1 MKIFIFSFLGS
12 FFGIITAFICLN
24 FFKRLKDLI
33 FSDKALDY
41 KVFKNFLAKGTENH
55 RCHKFKIT
63 SGTIETYKIELDKII
78 DGFIK
83 ESRKTFKYSE
93 NKLLQKLCVDL
104 FYLKAVLTDEE
115 KEEIVRDIILNEDT
129 EYNIDNE
136 MLYFI
141 KLVNK
146 YMDRIEKY
154 RKNQLEKDFNKIK
167 AKRNIG
173 SDWR

>member
-1 MKIFIFSFLGS
+1 MKTFIFSFLGS
-12 FFGIITAFICLN
+12 FSGIITAFICLN

-33 FSDKALDY
+33 FSDKALDC
-41 KVFKNFLAKGTENH
+41 KVLCPGIK
-55 RCHKFKIT
+55 
-63 SGTIETYKIELDKII
+63 IETYKIELDKII

-167 AKRNIG
+167 NR
-173 SDWR
+173 

>member
-63 SGTIETYKIELDKII
+63 PRTKIETYKIELDKII

-83 ESRKTFKYSE
+83 ESRKTFDYSE
-93 NKLLQKLCVDL
+93 NKLLQKLCIDL
-104 FYLKAVLTDEE
+104 FHLKVVLTDKE
-115 KEEIVRDIILNEDT
+115 KEEIVKDITLNEYS
-129 EYNIDNE
+129 EYDIDNE
-136 MLYFI
+136 MPYFI

-146 YMDRIEKY
+146 YMDRIEEY
-154 RKNQLEKDFNKIK
+154 RKEQLEKDFNKIK
-167 AKRNIG
+167 SSQLN
-173 SDWR
+173 

>member
-1 MKIFIFSFLGS
+1 MKQFLLTFLGS
-12 FFGIITAFICLN
+12 FSGIITAFIVLN
-24 FFKRLKDLI
+24 FFIKLKDLI
-33 FSDKALDY
+33 FSDKAIDC
-41 KVFKNFLAKGTENH
+41 KVFKNFLEKEMENH

-63 SGTIETYKIELDKII
+63 PRTKIETYKIELDKII

-83 ESRKTFKYSE
+83 ESRKTFEYSE

-115 KEEIVRDIILNEDT
+115 KEEIVKDIILNEDSD
-129 EYNIDNE
+129 YNVDNE
-136 MLYFI
+136 MPYFI

-154 RKNQLEKDFNKIK
+154 RKEQLEKDFNKIK
-167 AKRNIG
+167 NK
-173 SDWR
+173 

>member
-24 FFKRLKDLI
+24 FFKKLKDLI
-33 FSDKALDY
+33 FSDKALDC
-41 KVFKNFLAKGTENH
+41 KVLCPGIK
-55 RCHKFKIT
+55 
-63 SGTIETYKIELDKII
+63 IETYKIELDKII

-83 ESRKTFKYSE
+83 ESRKTFEYSG

-104 FYLKAVLTDEE
+104 FHLKAVLTDEE
-115 KEEIVRDIILNEDT
+115 KEEIVRDITLNEES
-129 EYNIDNE
+129 EYNVDNE
-136 MLYFI
+136 MPYFV
-141 KLVNK
+141 KLINK